1 MNMKMDAQNSD
12 RVDFVRWLS
21 VAALLA
27 VGVVSF
33 YVFAEHSLLL
43 RVIFLLAMVGGA
55 TFVALKTEKGRNT
68 WDFLQDTHT
77 EVRKVVWPSRQ
88 ETLQTTGIVIAMV
101 IVVAL
106 FVWGLDSIL
115 MWLVR
120 LLTGQGA

>member
-1 MNMKMDAQNSD
+1 MNTKMDAQSSD
-12 RVDFVRWLS
+12 KIDLVRWLS

-43 RVIFLLAMVGGA
+43 RVIFLLAMAGGA
-55 TFVALKTEKGRNT
+55 VFIALKTEKGKNT
-68 WDFLQDTHT
+68 WDFLQDTHI

-101 IVVAL
+101 IIMAL
-106 FVWGLDSIL
+106 FVWLLDGIL

>member
-1 MNMKMDAQNSD
+1 MNTKMDAQNSD
-12 RVDFVRWLS
+12 KVDLVRWLS

-43 RVIFLLAMVGGA
+43 RVIFLLAMAGVA
-55 TFVALKTEKGRNT
+55 VFIALKTEKGKNT
-68 WDFLQDTHT
+68 WDFLQDTHI

-101 IVVAL
+101 IIMAL
-106 FVWGLDSIL
+106 FVWLLDSIL